1 MRLIDRKDTPLVIG
15 LIAGTAVMF
24 AQPFRSVLSIAEEVA
39 ATYRVDLIP
48 GFVVFV
54 LVCSLHFWRKY
65 RDTVAAAELQSV
77 REQDALRRSRDL
89 DQLVAASHA
98 IANTLDA
105 VALRVQV
112 QLHVPALLGGRK
124 SWVALT
130 GPLGW
135 EWVLEPEEFQ
145 DELLDQMTEC
155 LSTLEAGEEA
165 HGMWALRALRH
176 GDRTLGVL
184 GVDRTVGPTKVE
196 ESLLAALA
204 AVLGVAIKNG
214 QLFAELQARS
224 TTDALTGCI
233 NRAHGLRTLG
243 TELRR
248 AQRTGSPLS
257 VLMLDV
263 DGFKEINDEHGHVEG
278 DRLLAAIGATL
289 QRALRTTD
297 VKCRY
302 GGDEFLIILPDTPEH
317 AAHHVADHL
326 RQTIV
331 RVEVPGSNSRIA
343 CQVSVGVGV
352 AASGELDPV
361 AVVRRADK
369 ELYENKQ
376 ARKPRTL
383 TPAFGQVKPAMAV
396 AADAAR

>member
-24 AQPFRSVLSIAEEVA
+24 AQPFRFVLSVAEDVA
-39 ATYRVDLIP
+39 ATYKVDLVP
-48 GFVVFV
+48 GFMVFV
-54 LVCSLHFWRKY
+54 LVCCLHFWRKY
-65 RDTVAAAELQSV
+65 RDTVASSELQAQ
-77 REQDALRRSRDL
+77 RERDAVQRTREL
-89 DQLVAASHA
+89 DQLVTVSHA
-98 IANTLDA
+98 IANTLDSA
-105 VALRVQV
+105 SLRAQV
-112 QLHVPALLGGRK
+112 QQHVPPLLGGRK
-124 SWVALT
+124 AWIAIT

-135 EWVLEPEEFQ
+135 EWVLEPDEFA
-145 DELLDQMTEC
+145 DELLDRMGDC
-155 LSTLEAGEEA
+155 HAALDAGETE
-165 HGMWALRALRH
+165 HGMWALWPLRH
-176 GDRTLGVL
+176 GDRTLGML
-184 GVDRTVGPTKVE
+184 AIDKDERPSKAQ
-196 ESLLAALA
+196 ESQFAALSA
-204 AVLGVAIKNG
+204 LLSVAIKNG

-224 TTDALTGCI
+224 TTDALTGCF

-243 TELRR
+243 AELRR

-257 VLMLDV
+257 VLMIDV

-289 QRALRTTD
+289 HRALRTTD

-302 GGDEFLIILPDTPEH
+302 GGDEFLVILPDTPEH

-331 RVEVPGSNSRIA
+331 RVEVPGSSSRIA
-343 CQVSVGVGV
+343 CQVSVGVAV
-352 AASGELDPV
+352 AASGEMDPV

-369 ELYENKQ
+369 ELYDNKQ

-383 TPAFGQVKPAMAV
+383 APTFGQPKTAIARV
-396 AADAAR
+396 ADTA